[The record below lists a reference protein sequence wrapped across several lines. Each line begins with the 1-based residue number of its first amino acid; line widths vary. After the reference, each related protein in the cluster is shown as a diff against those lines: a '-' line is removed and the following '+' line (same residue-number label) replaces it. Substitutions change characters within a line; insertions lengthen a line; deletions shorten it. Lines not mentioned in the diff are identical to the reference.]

1 MFKVYVCLIVYPLQ
15 SCRFCASVSVGPVMS
30 QYLSQVL
37 LPFRSYVNLMM
48 VLSMWLTHYMFVNIQ
63 FMTLMFCSYLEH
75 KVKSIL
81 ALSWNWKVNFKLFNP
96 EMDQN

>member
-1 MFKVYVCLIVYPLQ
+1 
-15 SCRFCASVSVGPVMS
+15 MS